1 MRILYITTDSGWGGS
16 SVALFNI
23 ISELKDRHEIYVLLP
38 DANKRLGQE
47 LKKNGITCY
56 DKPFG
61 MQTKIV
67 FDENLIISLKH
78 IWWFVRG
85 CYHRFIARKYV
96 EYLLDVLK
104 PDIVHCNVGMVD
116 ISLNACK
123 KRGICHIY
131 HLRDYLDVNF
141 FPSSNYIR
149 KKIYDPYNHSITITQ
164 QMFDYYELNKD
175 SDMVIYDGVINERK
189 IIQTTPI
196 HTKYFLMVG
205 MIQEI
210 KGVLEGIKAFYQF
223 CQINKEYELWIAGK
237 WQEGSNYKSACDK
250 YIENNHLSNKVK
262 FLGQR
267 DDIPNLMSNA
277 VALLAPN
284 LYEGFGFTIAEAMY
298 YKCIV
303 IGRNLYGI
311 KEQFDIGFQENG
323 KEIGLQFDKDEQV
336 LSLMKKVI
344 HEDLDDMRS
353 RAFDTVC
360 RHYTTKVNATEI
372 EKYYHKCLKKNC

>member
-16 SVALFNI
+16 SIALYNI

-47 LKKNGITCY
+47 LKKIGITCY

-61 MQTKIV
+61 MQTKIA
-67 FDENLIISLKH
+67 FDKNLIISLKQ

-85 CYHRFIARKYV
+85 CYQRVITRKYL
-96 EYLLDVLK
+96 ENLLDELK
-104 PDIVHCNVGMVD
+104 PEIVHCNVGMVD
-116 ISLNACK
+116 ISLDACK

-131 HLRDYLDVNF
+131 HLRDYLDINF
-141 FPSSNYIR
+141 FPSSKYIR
-149 KKIYDPYNHSITITQ
+149 RRLHDQYNHSIAITQ
-164 QMFDYYELNKD
+164 QMFEYYELNTK

-189 IIQTTPI
+189 KIHMTPE

-210 KGVLEGIKAFYQF
+210 KGVLEGIKAFGQF
-223 CQINKEYELWIAGK
+223 SQTNDGYELWIAGR
-237 WQEGSNYKSACDK
+237 WQEGSSYKSTCDK
-250 YIENNHLSNKVK
+250 YIANNHLLNKVK

-284 LYEGFGFTIAEAMY
+284 LYEGFGFTIVEAMY

-311 KEQFDIGFQENG
+311 KEQFDIGLQENG
-323 KEIGLQFDKDEQV
+323 KEIGMRFDKDEQV
-336 LSLMKKVI
+336 LTLMEKVI
-344 HEDLDDMRS
+344 HANLDDMRI
-353 RAFDTVC
+353 RAFNTVS
-360 RHYTTKVNATEI
+360 RHYTTTINAVEI
-372 EKYYHKCLKKNC
+372 EKYYYKCLKSNN